1 MRCTSSL
8 PAPSTLRHLCLAR
21 TVPGR
26 GNKTA
31 QLPVGRSGVAPAWK
45 GDQPHPGKEKNNC
58 TRHRIKL
65 ETKRK
70 KKGEGH
76 TRHAGQIKV
85 NFQRH
90 GQTGTNGGAAG
101 SSAGIV
107 FCLYAVRRPRT
118 EEGEKHTNDT
128 NERGTTRRR
137 EGKEQTQKT
146 MRTPS
151 MSWVTIFLVPGGMT
165 PRMACC

>member
-1 MRCTSSL
+1 M
-8 PAPSTLRHLCLAR
+8 
-21 TVPGR
+21 
-26 GNKTA
+26 
-31 QLPVGRSGVAPAWK
+31 APAWK

-107 FCLYAVRRPRT
+107 FCLYAVRSPRT
-118 EEGEKHTNDT
+118 EEGERQT
-128 NERGTTRRR
+128 NERGND
-137 EGKEQTQKT
+137 KT
-146 MRTPS
+146 VESRHQRP
-151 MSWVTIFLVPGGMT
+151 
-165 PRMACC
+165 